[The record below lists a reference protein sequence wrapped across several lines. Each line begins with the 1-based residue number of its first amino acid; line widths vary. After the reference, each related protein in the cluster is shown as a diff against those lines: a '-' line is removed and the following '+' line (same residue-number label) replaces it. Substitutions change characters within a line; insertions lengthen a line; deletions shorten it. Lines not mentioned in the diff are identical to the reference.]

1 MKKRFAGL
9 TVLTLAALGGCTQ
22 GTPGGV
28 GATSTTANRPAFGQA
43 EETFNLSVPLMSSTL
58 QQGAEAEAVVG
69 IKRGKNFGEDV
80 ELQFADVP
88 PGVTIASTGSAIK
101 HGDTDAKIT
110 FKATDEAQLGDFKI
124 KVIGHPTKGGDAQ
137 VEFKLTVAAKDSFT
151 LGLPYLSTGLKQGE
165 TQTVAITVKRAK
177 TFDEDVALSFGPLPT
192 GVTIAPESPKILRG
206 EADVNVMLTAASDAA
221 LGNFVIKVTGQ
232 PTTGVAA
239 TSDLK
244 LAVTKE

>member
-28 GATSTTANRPAFGQA
+28 GTTNATAKRPVYGQA

-58 QQGAEAEAVVG
+58 QQGAEAEAIVG

-80 ELQFADVP
+80 ALQFADVP
-88 PGVTIASTGSAIK
+88 PGVTIASKDSTIK

-110 FKATDEAQLGDFKI
+110 FKATDDAQLGDFKI
-124 KVIGHPTKGGDAQ
+124 KVIGHPAKGGDAQ

-151 LGLPYLSTGLKQGE
+151 LSLPYLSTGLKQGE
-165 TQTVAITVKRAK
+165 TETMVITVKRAK
-177 TFDEDVALSFGPLPT
+177 TFDEDVVLSFGSMPA
-192 GVTIAPESPKILRG
+192 GVTITPESPTILRSD
-206 EADVNVMLTAASDAA
+206 ADVNVMLTAANDAA

-232 PTTGVAA
+232 PTVGVAV
-239 TSDLK
+239 TNDLK
-244 LAVTKE
+244 LTVSKE